1 MPDCF
6 LAVPRLLKQTFTRR
20 WLLILSRLQP
30 KPRAG
35 GTHLVIFKPDGIGD
49 FILATGAI
57 RWVME
62 HENRPVVLLT
72 SSDAFDLARTQFPD
86 LLVHSLPG
94 SVRRKSFDSLAY
106 LKKAWQLASRYGGS
120 ELVCLRHSLNQND
133 HIVLRWLQPKRS
145 FGTMNSPIA
154 PALPAGAPTFTFS
167 DPVQY
172 PPARDDLPAEICAH
186 RDVLRACYTRG
197 EVAESGGIFPF
208 LRVDRGHPTRRL
220 TIFPSTNLY
229 LRNFPLER
237 LAAVVNRL
245 DRNLYSD
252 IAVCGGAY
260 DHEQMQVFL
269 NLLDANTGAH
279 LLHTKSILEVISLI
293 NCSAAVL
300 TMDSAPAHIAIC
312 CGTPSVSILAGGQY
326 GHFAPY
332 GNPDTNVWL
341 SHRTECY
348 GCNWQCPH
356 PEPYC
361 ITRIEDQVIGES
373 LTRLLSKSV
382 ID

>member
-1 MPDCF
+1 VQKF
-6 LAVPRLLKQTFTRR
+6 VKNTLAGIWLVILGVLK
-20 WLLILSRLQP
+20 P
-30 KPRAG
+30 KSQAED
-35 GTHLVIFKPDGIGD
+35 THLVIFKPDGVGD

-57 RWVME
+57 RWIVQ
-62 HENRPVVLLT
+62 HEQRPVVLLT
-72 SSDAFDLARTQFPD
+72 SSDAFDIARTQFPD

-94 SVRRKSFDSLAY
+94 SVRRKSSDSLAY
-106 LKKAWQLASRYGGS
+106 LKKAWRIASRYGGS

-133 HIVLRWLQPKRS
+133 HIVLRWLQPMRS
-145 FGTMNSPIA
+145 SGTVNSPIA

-172 PPARDDLPAEICAH
+172 PPARDDLPAEVCAH
-186 RDVLRACYTRG
+186 RDVLRACYARG
-197 EVAESGGIFPF
+197 EEAESGSIFPF

-220 TIFPSTNLY
+220 TIFPSTNLH

-237 LAAVVNRL
+237 LASVVNSL
-245 DRNLYSD
+245 DRSLYSD
-252 IAVCGGAY
+252 IAVCGSAY
-260 DHEQMQVFL
+260 DYEHMQRFL
-269 NLLDANTGAH
+269 ALLDADTDAR
-279 LLHTKSILEVISLI
+279 LIKTKSILEVIPLI
-293 NCSAAVL
+293 ESSAAVL

-332 GNPDTNVWL
+332 GDPDTNVWL
-341 SHRTECY
+341 SHRTDCY

-361 ITRIEDQVIGES
+361 ITRIEDQRIRES
-373 LTRLLSKSV
+373 LTRLLSKAASN
-382 ID
+382 